1 MPKPTAKKSTA
12 KKKEPAIS
20 KTSPPK
26 PVDHQLNNFEKAMKL
41 FHKRD
46 FAGALPLFEDASKG
60 ADVAMSHA
68 SQMHIR
74 MCQQRM
80 NQSAPKL
87 TTVEDF
93 YAYGLSLI
101 GRRELDVA
109 EQQLKKALH
118 LAPKA
123 DYVLYALSLAKG
135 LQGDI
140 NASAGF
146 LAKAIEIQPGN
157 RSAAR
162 TDPDFHELLQHGPIR
177 ELVY

>member
-1 MPKPTAKKSTA
+1 MPKPTATKSTG
-12 KKKEPAIS
+12 KKEPAIS

-26 PVDHQLNNFEKAMKL
+26 PVDNQLNTFEKAMKL

-46 FAGALPLFEDASKG
+46 FAAALPLFEETLKG
-60 ADVAMSHA
+60 GDVAMSHA
-68 SQMHIR
+68 AQMHIR

-80 NQSAPKL
+80 EKSAPKL

-93 YAYGLSLI
+93 YAYGLTLI
-101 GRRELDVA
+101 GRRELDLA
-109 EQQLKKALH
+109 EQQLKKALQIS
-118 LAPKA
+118 PKA
-123 DYVLYALSLAKG
+123 DYVLYAMSLAKG

-140 NASAGF
+140 TASAGF

-162 TDPDFHELLQHGPIR
+162 SDPDFHELLQHGPIR